1 MARYVLL
8 LDLRFAE
15 FSTQQINTRS
25 QLFSAAA
32 GIARVLVFSTGMI
45 FLLATIKN
53 AYNMTL
59 ALEKLRINSIMWDA
73 IGYAIFRAIC
83 RVVRKSRNHDPRDY
97 GDFERVP

>member
-1 MARYVLL
+1 
-8 LDLRFAE
+8 
-15 FSTQQINTRS
+15 
-25 QLFSAAA
+25 
-32 GIARVLVFSTGMI
+32 MI

-53 AYNMTL
+53 AYNVTL

-73 IGYAIFRAIC
+73 IGYAILRAIC